1 MNFSN
6 MTPSHRQQFFTD
18 CCNTGHSSTGCNPSG
33 TASFCVGTPQN
44 HKSCQ
49 ENVSSIGSSLH
60 RSADLPQAHSFP
72 SGIHLLQC
80 GSSPQAAGESLH
92 PHGFPRAMGDSC
104 LTMGSTTGCR
114 RICAPVPVAPPPLLL
129 HWPWCVESCAPTY
142 SYSTLLCPQL
152 KLLNNFSFLLL
163 RYVTPEMLSP
173 PLTGL
178 ALARR
183 RSVLE
188 LAETSGCVSLMSS
201 T

>member
-60 RSADLPQAHSFP
+60 RSADLPQGHSFP

-104 LTMGSTTGCR
+104 LNHGLHHRLQKNLCSSACSTSS
-114 RICAPVPVAPPPLLL
+114 PPSALALMCGELCSHIFLL
-129 HWPWCVESCAPTY
+129 HS
-142 SYSTLLCPQL
+142 S
-152 KLLNNFSFLLL
+152 
-163 RYVTPEMLSP
+163 
-173 PLTGL
+173 L
-178 ALARR
+178 ATIEIAQ
-183 RSVLE
+183 
-188 LAETSGCVSLMSS
+188 
-201 T
+201 